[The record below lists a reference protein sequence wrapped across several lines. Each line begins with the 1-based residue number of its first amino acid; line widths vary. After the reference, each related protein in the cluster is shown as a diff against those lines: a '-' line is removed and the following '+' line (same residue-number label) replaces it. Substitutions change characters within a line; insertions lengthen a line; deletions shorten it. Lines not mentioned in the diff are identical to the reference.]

1 MYRLLRVSVLT
12 FCLVPALAVAQP
24 VSRTLSIDHHQLTV
38 ELRPDSHQLIATD
51 RLTVS
56 GGASGQELAFSL
68 APALE
73 LERIE
78 DVTRCQDACESAPEV
93 RFRRAPADGQT
104 ELSRVILSQ
113 PAGDAGG
120 NRVRLRFTYRGVVD
134 DPPRDPRH
142 LRFVTPSE
150 TSGHIGPEG
159 VYLSSESQWYPDL
172 DDSLATYDV
181 KVSVPD
187 GWASVTQGTVQSDP
201 THWIVSTKSE
211 ALTVVANR
219 FVVKTRPWKAQ
230 SGQAILLAT
239 YLFPDEAA
247 LADEYLDAS
256 ARYLDAY
263 IPLLGPYP
271 FTQFAVVENFFSSG
285 LGMPSFTL
293 LGSGVIKRH
302 YTQPYALGHEIV
314 HSWIG
319 NGVFNRVNHGNWVE
333 GLTTYLS
340 NYYYHELVGETVQAR
355 EQRRLMLMGFAVYVR
370 PGEEYP
376 INAFA
381 QKHDEK
387 DNAIGYQQCA
397 MVFHALRQELGEEAF
412 WRGVRQIPER
422 YLGAVAN
429 WADLEQIFQD
439 AAGRNLRWFFAQWV
453 ERAGA
458 PDVVVAGVRV
468 QPSLGLS
475 GGQSGAEVVVHLVQR
490 GMPYRVS
497 TELEFVLQEGRTH
510 RARVLLTESQQD
522 VVVSVPDRPLAVRM
536 DPEVNLFRRV
546 ARSDI
551 APMLNLYV
559 TDAQRTIVVPR
570 AAAETPGPF
579 SEIVQRIVAQEAAKP
594 GPARTT
600 VAYAG
605 EESSAARAG
614 SWLVLG
620 GPQENPAAAAVV
632 KQCRDHLQMTD
643 KGFSVD
649 GTSYEG
655 PAMALLASC
664 RRDDHPDSVV
674 TLLYGVTPE
683 ALGRVAR
690 LLFFYGWQSYVVF
703 REGAVVARGDWED
716 MMSPEVPIET
726 R

>member
-1 MYRLLRVSVLT
+1 MYRLLCVSVLA

-24 VSRTLSIDHHQLTV
+24 VSRTPSIDHHQLTV

-187 GWASVTQGTVQSDP
+187 GWASVTQGTVQPDP

-263 IPLLGPYP
+263 IPLL
-271 FTQFAVVENFFSSG
+271 
-285 LGMPSFTL
+285 
-293 LGSGVIKRH
+293 
-302 YTQPYALGHEIV
+302 
-314 HSWIG
+314 
-319 NGVFNRVNHGNWVE
+319 
-333 GLTTYLS
+333 
-340 NYYYHELVGETVQAR
+340 
-355 EQRRLMLMGFAVYVR
+355 
-370 PGEEYP
+370 
-376 INAFA
+376 
-381 QKHDEK
+381 
-387 DNAIGYQQCA
+387 
-397 MVFHALRQELGEEAF
+397 
-412 WRGVRQIPER
+412 
-422 YLGAVAN
+422 
-429 WADLEQIFQD
+429 
-439 AAGRNLRWFFAQWV
+439 
-453 ERAGA
+453 
-458 PDVVVAGVRV
+458 
-468 QPSLGLS
+468 
-475 GGQSGAEVVVHLVQR
+475 
-490 GMPYRVS
+490 
-497 TELEFVLQEGRTH
+497 
-510 RARVLLTESQQD
+510 
-522 VVVSVPDRPLAVRM
+522 DR
-536 DPEVNLFRRV
+536 
-546 ARSDI
+546 
-551 APMLNLYV
+551 
-559 TDAQRTIVVPR
+559 
-570 AAAETPGPF
+570 
-579 SEIVQRIVAQEAAKP
+579 K
-594 GPARTT
+594 
-600 VAYAG
+600 
-605 EESSAARAG
+605 
-614 SWLVLG
+614 
-620 GPQENPAAAAVV
+620 
-632 KQCRDHLQMTD
+632 
-643 KGFSVD
+643 
-649 GTSYEG
+649 
-655 PAMALLASC
+655 
-664 RRDDHPDSVV
+664 SVV
-674 TLLYGVTPE
+674 
-683 ALGRVAR
+683 
-690 LLFFYGWQSYVVF
+690 
-703 REGAVVARGDWED
+703 
-716 MMSPEVPIET
+716 
-726 R
+726 